1 MEDELGTSFDVL
13 VLGAGSAGYA
23 AAGVAGE
30 MGARVGLVEG
40 GPIGGLCILD
50 GCMPSKALLQSVHL
64 ARRLRTGDDLG
75 VRCASG
81 DLDFARAMAR
91 KRRLVAGFA
100 AERRKEIEAAPG
112 VTLLRGRAR
121 FSGPGEVVVERDE
134 EKGQGGKG
142 EEARQERR
150 YTARK
155 VIVATGSYSYV
166 PPLPGLAEVG
176 YLTSDQ
182 ALRLEAPPPSLIIL
196 GGGAIAVEL
205 GQLFARAGTRVT
217 LLQRDTQLLSDA
229 DPDVSQALTRALR
242 GEGLVIH
249 TGAEVERCDRAEA
262 GAGTGLEERGVRV
275 QATVDGERRE
285 LFAAQLLV
293 ATGRRGRV
301 SQLNPEAAGVAL
313 DEEGCFVAVDGTQR
327 TSHPDVYAAGD
338 VATRRQMT
346 HLAVQQGE
354 VAGYNAAWELRPER
368 SRSAG
373 RGRLLPRPSPGVR
386 ALPGLARVGADGR
399 LTLDGSLV
407 PRVLFTEPAYA
418 RVGRDEQEARA
429 EGIAYAV
436 ARYDFADV
444 GMAVVMEETQGFLKL
459 LARRA

>member
-1 MEDELGTSFDVL
+1 M
-13 VLGAGSAGYA
+13 
-23 AAGVAGE
+23 
-30 MGARVGLVEG
+30 
-40 GPIGGLCILD
+40 
-50 GCMPSKALLQSVHL
+50 
-64 ARRLRTGDDLG
+64 
-75 VRCASG
+75 
-81 DLDFARAMAR
+81 
-91 KRRLVAGFA
+91 
-100 AERRKEIEAAPG
+100 
-112 VTLLRGRAR
+112 TLLRGRAR
-121 FSGPGEVVVERDE
+121 FSGAGRGCRRAEDE

-142 EEARQERR
+142 RRRGEERR

-205 GQLFARAGTRVT
+205 GQLFARAGDRVT

-285 LFAAQLLV
+285 LFAASSWSPPG
-293 ATGRRGRV
+293 AGGV

-327 TSHPDVYAAGD
+327 TSHSDVYLRGD

-354 VAGYNAAWELRPER
+354 VAGYNAAWACAP
-368 SRSAG
+368 SAPAPPAG
-373 RGRLLPRPSPGVR
+373 AGCSPVHPRACAPCQAWPGW
-386 ALPGLARVGADGR
+386 AR
-399 LTLDGSLV
+399 T
-407 PRVLFTEPAYA
+407 
-418 RVGRDEQEARA
+418 
-429 EGIAYAV
+429 AV
-436 ARYDFADV
+436 
-444 GMAVVMEETQGFLKL
+444 
-459 LARRA
+459 